1 MTGNCYWYKTCPT
14 CGEGRLFIVEDLSRQ
29 RLYLHCEEDE
39 LGFEDPLD
47 LKSPDKVFLTLDFD
61 YPCRFADWET
71 ISAQGWEEFATHSV
85 DLAQAPKLC

>member
-1 MTGNCYWYKTCPT
+1 MTANCYWYKTCPT
-14 CGEGRLFIVEDLSRQ
+14 CQEGRLFIVEDLSRH

-47 LKSPDKVFLTLDFD
+47 LRNSDKIFLTLDFD

-71 ISAQGWEEFATHSV
+71 INAHGWQQFATHTLDV
-85 DLAQAPKLC
+85 ADAPGLC